1 MLPNRRAF
9 PRAFLLLVLLAAMVA
24 LSGRQT
30 PARAA
35 NGGSAGTAV
44 TVLYMS
50 DTRGKIEPC
59 G

>member
-1 MLPNRRAF
+1 MQPNRRAF
-9 PRAFLLLVLLAAMVA
+9 PRALFVLVLLAAMVA
-24 LSGRQT
+24 LLARQT

-35 NGGSAGTAV
+35 SGAAGTAV